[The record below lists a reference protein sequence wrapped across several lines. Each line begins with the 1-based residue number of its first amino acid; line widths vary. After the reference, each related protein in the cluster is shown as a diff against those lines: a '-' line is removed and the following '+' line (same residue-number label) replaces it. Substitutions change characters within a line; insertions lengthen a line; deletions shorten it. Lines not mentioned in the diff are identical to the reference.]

1 MFLTGL
7 TGLIQTDRANLWVDS
22 VKTINRDFILALLKR
37 FQETVDAFEEILQS
51 VNCCLDYWTG

>member
-1 MFLTGL
+1 
-7 TGLIQTDRANLWVDS
+7 V
-22 VKTINRDFILALLKR
+22 ILPIS